1 MTNIPLALQTM
12 QEIIGGKKYFCESLS
27 FYVLEVKNPLDRLK
41 PNRHRYGMSLW
52 SRVLR
57 SQKL

>member
-1 MTNIPLALQTM
+1 MTNIPLVLQTA
-12 QEIIGGKKYFCESLS
+12 QEIIGEKKYFCESLT
-27 FYVLEVKNPLDRLK
+27 FYVLVAKNALDCLK
-41 PNRHRYGMSLW
+41 PNRHRYGVSLW